1 MMENGKYESKPQ
13 TVSVAIGTSMYSRF
27 SSLAN
32 TPSHV
37 LAEFVDNALQSYR
50 DNKSILESLEQGY
63 KLRVSIHFEMTLM
76 ERLLVS
82 M

>member
-27 SSLAN
+27 SALAN

-37 LAEFVDNALQSYR
+37 LADLWTMLCNHIET
-50 DNKSILESLEQGY
+50 ISL
-63 KLRVSIHFEMTLM
+63 S
-76 ERLLVS
+76 
-82 M
+82 